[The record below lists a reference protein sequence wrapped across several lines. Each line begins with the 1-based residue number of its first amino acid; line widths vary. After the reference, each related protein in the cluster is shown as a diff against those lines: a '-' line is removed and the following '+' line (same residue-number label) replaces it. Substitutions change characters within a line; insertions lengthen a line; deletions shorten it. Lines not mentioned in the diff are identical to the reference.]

1 MLHWFALAVPSP
13 NASLQPADDVR
24 ALRELVSDVQYELE
38 QLKRHQMEAELAH
51 SENIAGLFDTLW
63 DVQEIL
69 TTKLSTK
76 LSVNETRR

>member
-51 SENIAGLFDTLW
+51 SENIAACSIPCGMCRKSSPRNFP
-63 DVQEIL
+63 
-69 TTKLSTK
+69 
-76 LSVNETRR
+76 